1 MLTLRMRSCYYRS
14 SNNTKVST
22 SSRDLVFAFDASGGS
37 VRHRVKSSCC
47 RRAVQYNT
55 FFSGHMAC
63 YNLLRRRVIVLSLLL
78 TVVAP
83 IQSFSQTT
91 SRLWTPSVN
100 PPFDVSRRRRYTL
113 CASSTE
119 DSTSTDEEMD
129 VLFEELFQESISASL
144 SYPKNNN
151 TVQVPSHFI
160 QGKETIGIGGN
171 AGFVYDVNALKR
183 NLVQES
189 VKRCK
194 QELLLLLGD
203 GRQNNAA
210 GVSIPSKVGDD
221 QQRTA
226 MSSSSRWRR
235 DRDDLIED
243 RLAALVQANPVS
255 TTTDSNLLDGSW
267 SFAFATNSA
276 STILD
281 TSRFLLSK
289 TKRVA
294 AATQNNSFV
303 KGESVGS
310 GRGGPWRFR
319 SGRTE
324 NPFRSSTRQIFLE
337 NLDDSENAHIIDETR
352 LMGGLFQSRIRYDV
366 YGLTR
371 TSIDLDMTESESI
384 CFGMCVN
391 SSTRVDFKGTKQGKP
406 LEIQVIYLD
415 SDLCICT
422 TGEGLDGPLHVY
434 TKSDTWNTGGAKRT
448 VRLIT
453 NTISWITSFQSPLRI
468 RQRLLALQ
476 SRTNVISKKIGPGLK
491 AINIG
496 ELDLDK
502 DGATRADQFWDGKD
516 DPFVHLSPGERME
529 VLKSMSLKEIYRS
542 ASERKEQN
550 KKQKWRWWGGQRN
563 YTFKRPEK

>member
-1 MLTLRMRSCYYRS
+1 M
-14 SNNTKVST
+14 
-22 SSRDLVFAFDASGGS
+22 
-37 VRHRVKSSCC
+37 
-47 RRAVQYNT
+47 
-55 FFSGHMAC
+55 
-63 YNLLRRRVIVLSLLL
+63 
-78 TVVAP
+78 
-83 IQSFSQTT
+83 
-91 SRLWTPSVN
+91 
-100 PPFDVSRRRRYTL
+100 

-119 DSTSTDEEMD
+119 DSTSIDEEMD
-129 VLFEELFQESISASL
+129 VLFEELFQESISSSL
-144 SYPKNNN
+144 SYAKKNN
-151 TVQVPSHFI
+151 TLQVPSHFI
-160 QGKETIGIGGN
+160 QGKETVGIGGN

-203 GRQNNAA
+203 GRQN
-210 GVSIPSKVGDD
+210 PSKDGDD
-221 QQRTA
+221 QRTA
-226 MSSSSRWRR
+226 AISSSPRWRR

-255 TTTDSNLLDGSW
+255 TTTDSNLLDGGW

-289 TKRVA
+289 TKRIA
-294 AATQNNSFV
+294 TTQNNVSN
-303 KGESVGS
+303 KGSVGS

-319 SGRTE
+319 SGKTE
-324 NPFRSSTRQIFLE
+324 NPFRFSTRQIFLE
-337 NLDDSENAHIIDETR
+337 NLHDNENAHIIDETR
-352 LMGGLFQSRIRYDV
+352 LLGGLFQSRRRYNV

-371 TSIDLDMTESESI
+371 TSIDLDMTESVSRI
-384 CFGMCVN
+384 FGLCVN
-391 SSTRVDFKGTKQGKP
+391 SSTRDDFKGTKQGQP

-434 TKSDTWNTGGAKRT
+434 TKSDTWNIGGAKRT
-448 VRLIT
+448 VRLIAH
-453 NTISWITSFQSPLRI
+453 TISWITSIQSPLRI
-468 RQRLLALQ
+468 RQHLFALR
-476 SRTNVISKKIGPGLK
+476 SKTNVISKKIGPSLT

-496 ELDLDK
+496 ELGVDK

-529 VLKSMSLKEIYRS
+529 VLKSMSLEEIYRS

-550 KKQKWRWWGGQRN
+550 KKQKWKWLGQRN
-563 YTFKRPEK
+563 NYIFKRPKK

>member
-1 MLTLRMRSCYYRS
+1 MHSSVVLDRRHTYY
-14 SNNTKVST
+14 
-22 SSRDLVFAFDASGGS
+22 
-37 VRHRVKSSCC
+37 
-47 RRAVQYNT
+47 
-55 FFSGHMAC
+55 
-63 YNLLRRRVIVLSLLL
+63 
-78 TVVAP
+78 
-83 IQSFSQTT
+83 
-91 SRLWTPSVN
+91 
-100 PPFDVSRRRRYTL
+100 
-113 CASSTE
+113 ASSTE
-119 DSTSTDEEMD
+119 DSTTSTDEEMD

-144 SYPKNNN
+144 SYNKNDNN
-151 TVQVPSHFI
+151 PVPVPSHFI
-160 QGKETIGIGGN
+160 QGKETVGIGGN

-203 GRQNNAA
+203 GRQNNVA
-210 GVSIPSKVGDD
+210 GVSIISSRDGDD
-221 QQRTA
+221 DDDDQRA
-226 MSSSSRWRR
+226 IASSPRWRR
-235 DRDDLIED
+235 DKDQLIED

-289 TKRVA
+289 TKRIA
-294 AATQNNSFV
+294 AADATQNNLSN
-303 KGESVGS
+303 KEQHVGS

-337 NLDDSENAHIIDETR
+337 NLDDNENAHIIDETC
-352 LMGGLFQSRIRYDV
+352 LLGGLFQSRRRYDV

-371 TSIDLDMTESESI
+371 TSIDLDMTESESRM
-384 CFGMCVN
+384 FGMCVD
-391 SSTRVDFKGTKQGKP
+391 SSTRDDFKGTKQGKP

-415 SDLCICT
+415 TDLCICT

-434 TKSDTWNTGGAKRT
+434 TKSDTWNTGGSKRT
-448 VRLIT
+448 IRLIA
-453 NTISWITSFQSPLRI
+453 NTVSWITSIQSPLRI
-468 RQRLLALQ
+468 RQRLLALR
-476 SRTNVISKKIGPGLK
+476 SKTNVISKKIGPGLR

-496 ELDLDK
+496 ELDVDK

-529 VLKSMSLKEIYRS
+529 VLKSMSLQEIYRS

>member
-1 MLTLRMRSCYYRS
+1 M
-14 SNNTKVST
+14 
-22 SSRDLVFAFDASGGS
+22 AAW
-37 VRHRVKSSCC
+37 
-47 RRAVQYNT
+47 RRAT
-55 FFSGHMAC
+55 
-63 YNLLRRRVIVLSLLL
+63 LL
-78 TVVAP
+78 TVVVP
-83 IQSFSQTT
+83 IQSFSHTT
-91 SRLWTPSVN
+91 SRLLWTPSVN
-100 PPFDVSRRRRYTL
+100 PPIDVSRQRRYTF

-119 DSTSTDEEMD
+119 DSTSIDEEMD
-129 VLFEELFQESISASL
+129 VLFEELFQDSISLSL
-144 SYPKNNN
+144 SYAKNNN
-151 TVQVPSHFI
+151 TLQVPSHFI
-160 QGKETIGIGGN
+160 QGKETVGIGGN

-203 GRQNNAA
+203 GRQNNVA
-210 GVSIPSKVGDD
+210 GKSISSKDGDD
-221 QQRTA
+221 DRTA
-226 MSSSSRWRR
+226 AISSSPRWRR

-289 TKRVA
+289 TKRIDT
-294 AATQNNSFV
+294 TQNNVSN
-303 KGESVGS
+303 KGSMGL
-310 GRGGPWRFR
+310 GRCGPWRFR
-319 SGRTE
+319 SGKTE

-337 NLDDSENAHIIDETR
+337 NLDDNENAHIIDETR
-352 LMGGLFQSRIRYDV
+352 LLGGLFQSRRRYDV

-371 TSIDLDMTESESI
+371 TSIDLDMTESELRI
-384 CFGMCVN
+384 FGLCVN
-391 SSTRVDFKGTKQGKP
+391 SSTRDDFKGTKQGQP

-415 SDLCICT
+415 NDLCICT

-434 TKSDTWNTGGAKRT
+434 TKSDAWNIGGAKRT
-448 VRLIT
+448 VRLIA
-453 NTISWITSFQSPLRI
+453 NTISWITSIQSPLRM
-468 RQRLLALQ
+468 RQRLFALDLR
-476 SRTNVISKKIGPGLK
+476 SKTNVISNKSGPSLK

-496 ELDLDK
+496 ELDVDK

-529 VLKSMSLKEIYRS
+529 VLKSMSLEEIYRS

-550 KKQKWRWWGGQRN
+550 KKQKWKWLGQRNN